1 MKKKVSILVII
12 CILVFGLI
20 GCDSI
25 TNADGDSTSNSRFLD
40 TGDKY
45 TIARNTFEVWYD
57 SNTEIVYLVKNKGS
71 YGTSAITIMYD
82 ADGKP
87 MTIDKY
93 KETK

>member
-12 CILVFGLI
+12 CVLVFGLI

-25 TNADGDSTSNSRFLD
+25 TNTDSDLTSNSRFLN

-57 SNTEIVYLVKNKGS
+57 
-71 YGTSAITIMYD
+71 
-82 ADGKP
+82 
-87 MTIDKY
+87 
-93 KETK
+93 